1 MNFFIHDPNEL
12 QLPPEEVRLR
22 EVKVTT
28 QANGSRVKIYIELT
42 PFIERPNVDVT
53 ITGTSGKEVAHTS
66 VLETMLSKLELTM
79 HLRQPEQ
86 GSEYAIETTVYYQ
99 RMPLPSD
106 IPMDIHLSD
115 PMIVDR
121 HKATFVFPQLVPES

>member
-1 MNFFIHDPNEL
+1 MTYFMHDPNEL
-12 QLPPEEVRLR
+12 RLPPEEVRLR

-28 QANGSRVKIYIELT
+28 QANDSRVKIYLELT

-53 ITGTSGKEVAHTS
+53 ITGVSGKEVAHTS

-79 HLRQPEQ
+79 HLREPEQ
-86 GSEYAIETTVYYQ
+86 GSEYNIETTVYYQ
-99 RMPLPSD
+99 RMPVLSD
-106 IPMDIHLSD
+106 VPMDIQLPD

-121 HKATFVFPQLVPES
+121 RKVTFILPPLIT